1 VRIGTLWSDRV
12 PLARGHCP
20 GGWDA
25 SSQVEG
31 EPILVASLLESSGD
45 GIRVSHRGAVY
56 TVRVRTKRAKAD
68 ELHLL
73 GDIDGRGTSLGA
85 VIGRYMPGFEAASAD
100 GSKVVRCVT
109 DKADGDDLLLT
120 FQHGQDGVA
129 ADIVGS
135 DGGLR
140 YHQTSE
146 DSQLLRCACL
156 FRLPSSE
163 RIGWLATH
171 VNNGRGIK
179 GLLDKGLNSK
189 FRTEFGDRVLE
200 ITPFVLGSA
209 LEEAVRNGRVDKVKL
224 VKLERPNDRANAA
237 TDKWV
242 PSGAEGRLELSI
254 AARGRAQR
262 LITNLLSRFLT
273 EQDRAAFGEIV
284 EFQGMTFDEAR
295 VEVLMPNGVT
305 RRTFNIEQPDAG
317 HAFTEDL
324 DDLEMANDG
333 SPLEDSLFEALRT
346 ILGNVSG

>member
-1 VRIGTLWSDRV
+1 
-12 PLARGHCP
+12 
-20 GGWDA
+20 
-25 SSQVEG
+25 
-31 EPILVASLLESSGD
+31 
-45 GIRVSHRGAVY
+45 
-56 TVRVRTKRAKAD
+56 
-68 ELHLL
+68 
-73 GDIDGRGTSLGA
+73 
-85 VIGRYMPGFEAASAD
+85 MPGFESASAD
-100 GSKVVRCVT
+100 ASKIVRCVT

-135 DGGLR
+135 DGSLR

-146 DSQLLRCACL
+146 DSQLLQCACL
-156 FRLPSSE
+156 FRLPGSE
-163 RIGWLATH
+163 RTGWLAIH

-179 GLLDKGLNSK
+179 GLLDKGLGSR
-189 FRTEFGDRVLE
+189 FRAEFADRVLE

-209 LEEAVRNGRVDKVKL
+209 LEEAVRNSRVDKVRL

-262 LITNLLSRFLT
+262 IITSLLSRFLT
-273 EQDRAAFGEIV
+273 EQDPRAAFGEIV

-305 RRTFNIEQPDAG
+305 RRTFNIERPDAG

-324 DDLEMANDG
+324 EGLEMANDG
-333 SPLEDSLFEALRT
+333 SPLEDSLFAALRT
-346 ILGNVSG
+346 TLRNVSG